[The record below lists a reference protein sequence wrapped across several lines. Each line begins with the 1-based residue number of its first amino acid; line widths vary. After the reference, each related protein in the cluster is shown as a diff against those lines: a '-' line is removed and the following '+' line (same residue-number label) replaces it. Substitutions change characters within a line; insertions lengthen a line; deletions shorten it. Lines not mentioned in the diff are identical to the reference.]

1 MKKTVTRLGIAV
13 ACSALLVAPA
23 AAQGT
28 GSATEAPTAGQHG
41 GSGRTG
47 GATDQQGSTHAD
59 QIGEEEDG
67 EAGRVRRE
75 HADDTAGQGT
85 TGTTGEADAPRRGTE
100 ARDTA
105 AGATDA
111 RTATDDRSFVVKAAA
126 GSMAEI
132 KFGHLGADKAS
143 NPQVKQFAQRMVEDH
158 AKVNEDLMSVAR
170 ELELA
175 SPHALRPEDLE
186 AYERISKLSGEE
198 FDRAFLAHLVQ
209 DHARDLQ
216 MFRQKAQRAEHD
228 RVREFAASKLP
239 LLEQHYRRAQ
249 QLQQTVGG
257 QAAGTGQ
264 DRDTRGTTGT
274 TGTAGTAGE
283 RDRVY
288 QGDEDQHRSQDHVHD
303 EGQGGPEEQPGTS
316 TGTPPQ

>member
-1 MKKTVTRLGIAV
+1 MRKTVIRLGIAV
-13 ACSALLVAPA
+13 ACGALLVAPA

-41 GSGRTG
+41 GSGRAG
-47 GATDQQGSTHAD
+47 GATDQQGGTHAD
-59 QIGEEEDG
+59 QIGEEDEG

-75 HADDTAGQGT
+75 HADETPGQGT
-85 TGTTGEADAPRRGTE
+85 TGTAGEADTPRRETGAE
-100 ARDTA
+100 TA
-105 AGATDA
+105 ADA

-132 KFGHLGADKAS
+132 KFGHLGADKAA

-158 AKVNEDLMSVAR
+158 AKANEELMSVAR
-170 ELELA
+170 ELDLA
-175 SPHALRPEDLE
+175 SPHAMRPEDLE
-186 AYERISKLSGEE
+186 AYERISKLSGAE
-198 FDRAFLAHLVQ
+198 FDRAFLAHMVQ
-209 DHARDLQ
+209 DHQRDLQ

-228 RVREFAASKLP
+228 HVREFAASKLP
-239 LLEQHYRRAQ
+239 MLEQHYRQAQ
-249 QLQQTVGG
+249 QLQQTIGG
-257 QAAGTGQ
+257 QAAGTEQ
-264 DRDTRGTTGT
+264 DRDTRGT

-288 QGDEDQHRSQDHVHD
+288 QGDEDQHRSDEHVHD

>member
-28 GSATEAPTAGQHG
+28 GSATEAPTTGQHG
-41 GSGRTG
+41 GSGRS

-59 QIGEEEDG
+59 QIGDEEDG
-67 EAGRVRRE
+67 EAGRIRRE
-75 HADDTAGQGT
+75 RADDTTGQGT
-85 TGTTGEADAPRRGTE
+85 TGTTGEADAPRRGAE

-105 AGATDA
+105 AGAADA

-175 SPHALRPEDLE
+175 APHALRPEDLE
-186 AYERISKLSGEE
+186 AYERISKLSGEA
-198 FDRAFLAHLVQ
+198 FDRAFIAHMVQ
-209 DHARDLQ
+209 DHQRDLQ
-216 MFRQKAQRAEHD
+216 MFRQKAQQAEHD

-239 LLEQHYRRAQ
+239 VLEQHYRRAQ
-249 QLQQTVGG
+249 QLQQTVG
-257 QAAGTGQ
+257 TGPN
-264 DRDTRGTTGT
+264 RDTQGTTGT
-274 TGTAGTAGE
+274 SGTAGTAGE

-288 QGDEDQHRSQDHVHD
+288 EGDEDQHRSQDHVHD
-303 EGQGGPEEQPGTS
+303 EGQGGPEEQPGTT